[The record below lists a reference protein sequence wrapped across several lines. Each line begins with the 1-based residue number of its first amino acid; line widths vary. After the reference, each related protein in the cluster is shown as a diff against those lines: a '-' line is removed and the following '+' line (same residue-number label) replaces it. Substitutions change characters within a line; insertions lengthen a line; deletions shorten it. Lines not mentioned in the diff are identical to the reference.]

1 MSIKKNDTHK
11 QSIIISFKKARTL
24 LDTIISMVERD
35 EYCVDIMQQNLAAI
49 GLLKSA
55 HERVMKDHLETCFV
69 EGVQKG
75 GAKRQQELIEELQSL
90 MKLYNK

>member
-1 MSIKKNDTHK
+1 
-11 QSIIISFKKARTL
+11 
-24 LDTIISMVERD
+24 MVEQD

-69 EGVQKG
+69 DGVQKG
-75 GAKRQQELIEELQSL
+75 SVKKQKELIEELQTL

>member
-1 MSIKKNDTHK
+1 MTTHHDESQK
-11 QSIIISFKKARTL
+11 QSIIISFKKARSL
-24 LDTIISMVERD
+24 LDTMISMVEKG

-55 HERVMKDHLETCFV
+55 HERVMKGHLETCFV

-75 GAKRQQELIEELQSL
+75 GAKKQKELIEELQTL
-90 MKLYNK
+90 MRLYNK

>member
-1 MSIKKNDTHK
+1 MAIQQNESHK

-24 LDTIISMVERD
+24 LDTIISMVEND
-35 EYCVDIMQQNLAAI
+35 GYCVDIMQQNLAAL

-75 GAKRQQELIEELQSL
+75 GAKKQKELIEELQTL

>member
-1 MSIKKNDTHK
+1 MAIQQNETHK
-11 QSIIISFKKARTL
+11 QSIIISFKKARSL
-24 LDTIISMVERD
+24 LDTIIGMVESD
-35 EYCVDIMQQNLAAI
+35 AYCVDIMQQNLSAI

-69 EGVQKG
+69 EGVQRG
-75 GAKRQQELIEELQSL
+75 GAKKQKELIEELQTL